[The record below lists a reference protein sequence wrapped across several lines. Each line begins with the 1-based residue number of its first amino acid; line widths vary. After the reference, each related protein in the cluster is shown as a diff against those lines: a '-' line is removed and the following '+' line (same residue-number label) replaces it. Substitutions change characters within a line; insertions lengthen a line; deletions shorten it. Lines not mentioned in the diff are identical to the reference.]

1 MAGCA
6 PCFIPGKMQKQEP
19 KDDLEVDAI
28 AEQELSRLQRHYRIM
43 EGDKE
48 SFSEEAKFFLNKQRK
63 VIESLLSERNELI
76 TNLNVAAS
84 KRIESKEAKQN
95 DSLAFLME
103 VQSRFQEAIRTEKTQ
118 LHELE
123 HQIRKVEKEVAALR
137 KDDVTDHKLIE
148 QAVAREKSVNLL
160 ENRLHNATVKFNKQL
175 AHNAALREE
184 IDHLLKERA
193 QFNVLYEALVSK
205 LNQGKKIMI
214 DLIEQATHA
223 YDQREESQTKLSVLK
238 ERGRQDLI
246 AQSAEMRELQRRF
259 DHDTKLQEFLAV
271 KGQHRVL
278 VDLEAKEALKKK
290 QQREATERLIQ
301 QYQAILEQIK
311 EFSGESDIDR
321 LSAQFLKQEEENF
334 ALFNYVNELN
344 NELESLQEQVSEL
357 RASRDEQDVTNR
369 QREQQQQDKL
379 HGLRRELEGLT
390 AEADDAQRR
399 LDGWTELRNRV
410 LRGIEALFHLVKCDN
425 SPLLELLGGNT
436 NVTPYNLLLYLEMIE
451 RRCVEMV
458 NRCYFLEKAT
468 EDKGSLPAGGPV
480 VFGDVKP
487 IVKALPT
494 VEAIVEAHPCPLCVE
509 QEEISAIGDAI
520 VTPLT
525 RDEVRKQLIYKIQ
538 NPDLDMED
546 RLHTISHCRLPR
558 SRRLMQKRLNET

>member
-1 MAGCA
+1 
-6 PCFIPGKMQKQEP
+6 MQKQEP

-494 VEAIVEAHPCPLCVE
+494 VEAIIEAHPCPLCVE

>member
-1 MAGCA
+1 
-6 PCFIPGKMQKQEP
+6 MQKQPEP

-43 EGDKE
+43 EGDRE

-63 VIESLLSERNELI
+63 VIDTLLSERNELI

-84 KRIESKEAKQN
+84 KRIEGKEAKQN
-95 DSLAFLME
+95 EQLAFLME
-103 VQSRFQEAIRTEKTQ
+103 VQSRFQEAIKTEKTQ
-118 LHELE
+118 LRELD
-123 HQIRKVEKEVAALR
+123 HQIRKVEKEVAGLR
-137 KDDVTDHKLIE
+137 RDDVTDHKLIE
-148 QAVAREKSVNLL
+148 QAVAREKSVTLL

-175 AHNAALREE
+175 AHNASLREE

-205 LNQGKKIMI
+205 LNQGKKVMI
-214 DLIEQATHA
+214 DLVEQATHA

-311 EFSGESDIDR
+311 AFSGEADIDR

-344 NELESLQEQVSEL
+344 NELESLQEQVAEL

-369 QREQQQQDKL
+369 QREQQQQEKL
-379 HGLRRELEGLT
+379 HSLRAELDALT
-390 AEADDAQRR
+390 ADAEDAQRR
-399 LDGWTELRNRV
+399 LDGWAELRNNV

-468 EDKGSLPAGGPV
+468 EDKGALPLGGPV

-487 IVKALPT
+487 VIKPLPT
-494 VEAIVEAHPCPLCVE
+494 VEAIVDAHPCPLCVE

-520 VTPLT
+520 VAPLT
-525 RDEVRKQLIYKIQ
+525 RDEVRKHLVYKIQ
-538 NPDLDMED
+538 NPELDMDD

-558 SRRLMQKRLNET
+558 SRRLMQKRLNQT

>member
-1 MAGCA
+1 
-6 PCFIPGKMQKQEP
+6 MQKQEP

>member
-1 MAGCA
+1 MNAS
-6 PCFIPGKMQKQEP
+6 KMRKQEP

-43 EGDKE
+43 EGDRE
-48 SFSEEAKFFLNKQRK
+48 AFSEEAKFFLNKQRK
-63 VIESLLSERNELI
+63 VIESLLFERNELI

-84 KRIESKEAKQN
+84 KRIEAKEAKQN
-95 DSLAFLME
+95 DHLAFLME
-103 VQSRFQEAIRTEKTQ
+103 VQSRFQEAIKTEKTQ

-123 HQIRKVEKEVAALR
+123 HQIRKVEKEVVALR
-137 KDDVTDHKLIE
+137 RDDVSDMKLIE
-148 QAVAREKSVNLL
+148 QAAAREKSVNLL

-193 QFNVLYEALVSK
+193 QYNVLYDALVNK

-311 EFSGESDIDR
+311 EFSGETDIDR
-321 LSAQFLKQEEENF
+321 LSAQFMKQEEENF

-357 RASRDEQDVTNR
+357 RASRDEQDMTNR
-369 QREQQQQDKL
+369 QREQQQQEKL
-379 HGLRRELEGLT
+379 VGLRRELDALT
-390 AEADDAQRR
+390 ADADDAQRR
-399 LDGWTELRNRV
+399 LDGWTQLRNNV
-410 LRGIEALFHLVKCDN
+410 LTGIDTLFHLVKCDN

-436 NVTPYNLLLYLEMIE
+436 KVTPYNLLLYLEMIE
-451 RRCVEMV
+451 RRCVEIV
-458 NRCYFLEKAT
+458 NRCYMLEKAA
-468 EDKGSLPAGGPV
+468 EDKGALPAGAPV
-480 VFGDVKP
+480 VFGDGKPVVKP
-487 IVKALPT
+487 LPT
-494 VEAIVEAHPCPLCVE
+494 VEAIVDAHPCPL
-509 QEEISAIGDAI
+509 G
-520 VTPLT
+520 
-525 RDEVRKQLIYKIQ
+525 KF
-538 NPDLDMED
+538 
-546 RLHTISHCRLPR
+546 
-558 SRRLMQKRLNET
+558 